1 MEALHLSA
9 AGRGYL
15 FDKVWNVVSQEEWD
29 AIERSG
35 KSSHETYRDFPTR
48 YAEPVH
54 GAIHHMIDRPG
65 KTEPGT
71 RPVQE
76 NYVHPYKATDH
87 TGNYWNHR
95 DDEYL
100 YRMRTK
106 GYAYWYISDALRRPE
121 SAIRAR
127 FRKLDQVRIDE
138 AAKFVYKPRRKQ
150 R

>member
-9 AGRGYL
+9 ACRGYL
-15 FDKVWNVVSQEEWD
+15 FDKVWHVVSQEEWD

-35 KSSHETYRDFPTR
+35 KSTLEDYMEPRKYP
-48 YAEPVH
+48 EPVH
-54 GAIHHMIDRPG
+54 GAIHLMIDRPG

-71 RPVQE
+71 SPVQE

-87 TGNYWNHR
+87 TGNIWNHTH
-95 DDEYL
+95 DEYL

-106 GYAYWYISDALRRPE
+106 GYAFWYISDALRRPE

-138 AAKFVYKPRRKQ
+138 AAKFVYKPRKNRK
-150 R
+150 